1 MNRKF
6 SHKQVESPLLGES
19 KNSIPADMLT
29 STQMLSQYC
38 AKPELKLEQ
47 LETPEKQKSDLKT
60 VKKPMFKQ
68 VEEEAFEEE

>member
-1 MNRKF
+1 
-6 SHKQVESPLLGES
+6 
-19 KNSIPADMLT
+19 
-29 STQMLSQYC
+29 MLSQYC